1 MVVSASMEHGWPG
14 NRLWSNDGSSKAHE
28 SVSWLEEIEMPRRLP
43 PFAPLVA
50 FDAVTRHGS
59 FTRAAAELGVTQS
72 AVSHQIRKLEDHFG
86 VALLQRQ
93 NPGIEITPAGAQLRQ
108 ELAAA
113 LDALG
118 ALDAQVRRRS
128 NRTTLRVGA
137 GSALATWWLV
147 RRLPDFT
154 ARYPSI
160 NVDLKPLETGESSKR
175 PLDVRIVWN
184 AIEDAR
190 RTSTQLPLFWER
202 IFPVCAPYLLP
213 PAASLDGPRRPAGP
227 TAHPQRRQRDRRLGL
242 ALLV

>member
-1 MVVSASMEHGWPG
+1 MA
-14 NRLWSNDGSSKAHE
+14 
-28 SVSWLEEIEMPRRLP
+28 
-43 PFAPLVA
+43 
-50 FDAVTRHGS
+50 

-72 AVSHQIRKLEDHFG
+72 AVSHQIRKLEDYFG

-93 NPGIEITPAGAQLRQ
+93 KPGIEITPAGAQLRQ

-118 ALDAQVRRRS
+118 ALDAQVRRRL

-147 RRLPDFT
+147 RRLPDFA

-160 NVDLKPLETGESSKR
+160 NVDLKPLETGESSQR

-190 RTSTQLPLFWER
+190 RTSTQLPLFLGADFSR
-202 IFPVCAPYLLP
+202 LCAAPVA
-213 PAASLDGPRRPAGP
+213 PAASLDGSPRPAGP
-227 TAHPQRRQRDRRLGL
+227 TAHPQRRQRDRRLGV

>member
-1 MVVSASMEHGWPG
+1 
-14 NRLWSNDGSSKAHE
+14 
-28 SVSWLEEIEMPRRLP
+28 MPRRLP

-59 FTRAAAELGVTQS
+59 FTRAAAKLGVTQS

-175 PLDVRIVWN
+175 PLDVRIVW
-184 AIEDAR
+184 
-190 RTSTQLPLFWER
+190 SP
-202 IFPVCAPYLLP
+202 APFSH
-213 PAASLDGPRRPAGP
+213 A
-227 TAHPQRRQRDRRLGL
+227 
-242 ALLV
+242 ALLSLA